1 MTLRIKKK
9 YEKFQAGIRAC
20 NKIYIEN
27 RLLIVKN
34 REITSSAN
42 VTYLS
47 GVKFYKKDI
56 WERKYAKKSM
66 VYIKLKI

>member
-1 MTLRIKKK
+1 MKYMTLRIKKK

-47 GVKFYKKDI
+47 
-56 WERKYAKKSM
+56 A
-66 VYIKLKI
+66 